1 MTKNPFAA
9 LANDKLI
16 KRKNLF
22 KGILIGFAI
31 TWLLIALTFAY
42 IFFTRGFK
50 NNSFIV
56 LIPLSTLPIT
66 LLPTFINLNLLTKEI
81 KSRNLN

>member
-1 MTKNPFAA
+1 MIKNPFSD
-9 LANDKLI
+9 LTDEKLI
-16 KRKNLF
+16 KRRDLL
-22 KGILIGFAI
+22 KGILIGI
-31 TWLLIALTFAY
+31 GVVWILIAAFFAY

-56 LIPLSTLPIT
+56 LIPLFTLPIT
-66 LLPTFINLNLLTKEI
+66 LLPTFINLNFLNKEI